1 MEKNQVLAVAAGVG
15 AVGTLMGYLG
25 YSYLTNKQQSLY
37 NEVEDKVEDKV
48 EDNDTNVSLNE
59 EKSQKITSMWQKFW
73 KTEYIDINKKA
84 EENVDDEGE
93 STSPL
98 EE

>member
-25 YSYLTNKQQSLY
+25 YSYLTNKQSSLY
-37 NEVEDKVEDKV
+37 NEVEVD
-48 EDNDTNVSLNE
+48 DNDANVSLTE
-59 EKSQKITSMWQKFW
+59 EKSQQLTTMWQKFW
-73 KTEYIDINKKA
+73 KTEYNDINKKVEQEINK
-84 EENVDDEGE
+84 EEGTTLSV
-93 STSPL
+93 